1 MVVRHF
7 QRPPVD
13 TRTDAGN
20 GLARRFGQDSIV
32 AIRGVPRVAA
42 RMVFALLAMMMLVL
56 STTSGAFAASRSYAE
71 TGQVI
76 SDPFLSFFDTNG
88 GVEIFGLPRT
98 GEFMMNGR
106 RVQYFQRAR
115 MEVDPAAPGIVQ
127 IGMLPVELGRS
138 RPPSIQS
145 SDPNRRYFR
154 ETQHSIGGGFRDFWE
169 ARGGPA
175 IFGFPITDE
184 LIENGFTVQYFERA
198 RIEWHGELPADH
210 RVTLGL
216 LGDEA
221 LALGVVPVPPEAAP
235 RVPVTGPLPISPEAA
250 GRGRI
255 LFSAGA
261 GGDFYLMEPTGANVT
276 RIGRGIDPSL
286 SPDGTHVVYANW
298 EGNNPGL
305 FVFNLFADGK
315 PKLVYPSRDARG
327 AVFSPKMDEIAFYE
341 KYRCYRS
348 VRGQRPE
355 EDDCFRVKVIPV
367 GGGQDWLIPG
377 QSAYATAPS
386 WSADG
391 KSLIFRDEKWIS
403 IASRTFDTRKL
414 SAFEPRYWSPALSPA
429 GDLIAVEFDQNRENR
444 QIGLIR
450 TDGSD
455 TFVAL
460 TTREPFADKQ
470 PTNLSPVW
478 SPDGTR
484 IAFVSD
490 RDGALRVWTMKADG
504 TNLVRINDIVLQAE
518 DAHERFV
525 SWGAA
530 GDGVPIE
537 VVRPPTPGLTPVP
550 EPFVPS
556 FRRVLPG

>member
-1 MVVRHF
+1 MLVGHSDRSH
-7 QRPPVD
+7 VD
-13 TRTDAGN
+13 EQTHASLILIRSTGHDAYEATG
-20 GLARRFGQDSIV
+20 GSAGV
-32 AIRGVPRVAA
+32 AV
-42 RMVFALLAMMMLVL
+42 RMVIALLATMMLVL
-56 STTSGAFAASRSYAE
+56 STASGAFAASRNYPE
-71 TGQVI
+71 TGQVLW
-76 SDPFLSFFDTNG
+76 DPFLSFFDTNG

-98 GEFMMNGR
+98 GEFIMNGR
-106 RVQYFQRAR
+106 RVQYFQRVR
-115 MEVDPAAPGIVQ
+115 MEIDPAAPNQVQ

-198 RIEWHGELPADH
+198 RIEWHGEMPADQ
-210 RVTLGL
+210 RIQLGL

-221 LALGVVPVPPEAAP
+221 LAVGAVPVPPEAAP
-235 RVPVTGPLPISPEAA
+235 RVPVLGALPISPDAA

-255 LFSAGA
+255 LFSAGIGA
-261 GGDFYLMEPTGANVT
+261 DFYLMEPTGANVT

-348 VRGQRPE
+348 VRGQQPAD
-355 EDDCFRVKVIPV
+355 DDCFRVKVIPV

-403 IASRTFDTRKL
+403 IASRAFDTRKL
-414 SAFEPRYWSPALSPA
+414 TAFEPRYWNPDLSPA
-429 GDLIAVEFDQNRENR
+429 GDQIVVELDQNRESR

-455 TFVAL
+455 RFVAL

-470 PTNLSPVW
+470 PTYLSPVW

-490 RDGALRVWTMKADG
+490 RDGALRVWTMNADG
-504 TNLVRINDIVLQAE
+504 TNPVRINDIVLKSE
-518 DAHERFV
+518 DVHERFV
-525 SWGAA
+525 SWGAV

-537 VVRPPTPGLTPVP
+537 VVRPPTPGPIPVP
-550 EPFVPS
+550 APFVPS